1 MEEYTSYRVIE
12 SKAFPGVRLTVRKV
26 TFGRRIEL
34 LKKVSELASKVEF
47 LRASDDPR
55 EQLEASLLQSELDR
69 AYLLWG
75 LASVEGIRI
84 DGEEATPEKLVSQG
98 PEELCGEALRA
109 IKREF
114 GLSEEEEKN

>member
-1 MEEYTSYRVIE
+1 MEEYTSYRVVE